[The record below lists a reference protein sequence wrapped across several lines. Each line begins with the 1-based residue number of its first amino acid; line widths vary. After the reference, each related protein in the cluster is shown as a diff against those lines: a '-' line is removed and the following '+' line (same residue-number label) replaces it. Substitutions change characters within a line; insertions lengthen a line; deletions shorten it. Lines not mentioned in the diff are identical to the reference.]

1 MVRGIQAS
9 WELIKASVEV
19 LKADKELLI
28 FPILSGIGVALVSVG
43 FIVPLFAAD
52 LFESLVAG
60 LGTVAALLVG
70 FLYYLIQYFV
80 IFYANSALV
89 AAATIR
95 LQGGDPTVK
104 DGLQAAGSH
113 AGNILGFAAIAAT
126 VGLIL
131 NRSSRK
137 KSGLVR
143 LIASLA
149 GMAWNVATFLVV
161 PVLVN
166 EGVGPLDAIKR
177 SVELLKRTWGEQIS
191 GTLSMGAVFG
201 LLGVGILLVGG
212 GLIALVIWLNVW
224 QLAIVIGALMLIA
237 WLALGLMNSTLGGI
251 FRAAVYHYATTG
263 QGGGFYDEDLVSH
276 AFRRG

>member
-1 MVRGIQAS
+1 MVRRIQAS

-28 FPILSGIGVALVSVG
+28 FPILSAIGVTLVSAG

-60 LGTVAALLVG
+60 LGTVAGLVVG
-70 FLYYLIQYFV
+70 FAYYLVQYFV

-95 LQGGDPTVK
+95 LQGGDPTVR
-104 DGLQAAGSH
+104 DGLEAAWSH
-113 AGNILGFAAIAAT
+113 AANILGFAAISAT
-126 VGLIL
+126 VGLFL
-131 NRSSRK
+131 NRSSKK
-137 KSGLVR
+137 KSGIVR
-143 LIASLA
+143 LLASLA

-161 PVLVN
+161 PILVV

-177 SVELLKRTWGEQIS
+177 SAELLKRTWGEQIS

-201 LLGVGILLVGG
+201 LIGVAVLVVGG
-212 GLIALVIWLNVW
+212 ALIALMIWLNVW
-224 QLAIVIGALMLIA
+224 QVAIVIGALMLIA
-237 WLALGLMNSTLGGI
+237 WLALGLINSTLGGI
-251 FRAAVYHYATTG
+251 YRAAVYHYATTG

-276 AFRRG
+276 AFR